1 MADRGGLSE
10 NLHISKVYIIFYIS
24 FNFETIFLM
33 NWLWWELSRVQG
45 QVPLSFY
52 SIGDTI
58 DKKGLKSPLSRYFH
72 RVDKNI

>member
-24 FNFETIFLM
+24 FNFEIIFLM

-58 DKKGLKSPLSRYFH
+58 DKKGLKKSFIAILSSGR
-72 RVDKNI
+72 

>member
-58 DKKGLKSPLSRYFH
+58 DKKGLKSPLSLYFH